1 MSTATVAALMV
12 TVVVLALPFVLAALW
27 GRRDRTDGRGRRI
40 DRRWHT

>member
-1 MSTATVAALMV
+1 MSAAAAAALVV
-12 TVVVLALPFVLAALW
+12 TAVVLALPFVLAAVW